1 MSRSINVVGLG
12 EALWDVLP
20 GGKVL
25 GGAPL
30 NVACHAHRLLA
41 GRGEGIVA
49 SRVGTDSLGN
59 EVLAE
64 LTRRG
69 MTTKFVQ
76 RDAVHP
82 TSTVTVEL
90 HEGQPTYTF
99 AADIAWDYLERPP
112 ELLKLATECD
122 AMSFGTLA
130 QRSRQSREA
139 IWSVLFAAY
148 GAMLLFDVNL
158 RQGFYDH
165 ESIEEGCRRATFV
178 KLNEQEL
185 PIVADLLKLPPG
197 SSHERLLRL
206 LDRFGVYGVV
216 LTRGE
221 RGTLVVTPDRVFDS
235 PPVSYPAAPGADAVG
250 AGDACSAA
258 VLVGLVLDWPL
269 ERTVA
274 LANHMGA
281 YVASQPGATPDLP
294 VTIAAMIE

>member
-20 GGKVL
+20 NGKVL

-30 NVACHAHRLLA
+30 NVACHAHRLLR

-49 SRVGTDSLGN
+49 SRVGTDLMGD
-59 EVLAE
+59 EVLAD
-64 LTRRG
+64 LARRG

-76 RDAVHP
+76 RDPAHP

-90 HEGQPTYTF
+90 HAGQPTYTF
-99 AADIAWDYLERPP
+99 AADIAWDHLEPTK
-112 ELLKLATECD
+112 ELLELATECD
-122 AMSFGTLA
+122 ALCFGTLA
-130 QRSRQSREA
+130 QRSRKSRET
-139 IWSVLFAAY
+139 IWSVLDAAY
-148 GAMLLFDVNL
+148 GALLLFDVNL
-158 RQGFYDH
+158 RQGFYDR
-165 ESIEEGCRRATFV
+165 ESVEGGCRRATFV
-178 KLNEQEL
+178 KLNEHEL
-185 PIVADLLKLPPG
+185 PIVSDLLELPPG
-197 SSHERLLRL
+197 SLQERLMRFF
-206 LDRFGVYGVV
+206 DRFDVKGIV

-221 RGTLVVTPDRVFDS
+221 RGTLIVMPDGVFDS
-235 PPVSYPAAPGADAVG
+235 PPVSYPTAANADAVG

-258 VLVGLVLDWPL
+258 VLVGLVLDWPM

-294 VTIAAMIE
+294 MTIAAMIE

>member
-20 GGKVL
+20 SGKVL

-30 NVACHAHRLLA
+30 NVACHAHRLLG
-41 GRGEGIVA
+41 GRGDGIVA
-49 SRVGTDSLGN
+49 SRVGADSLGD
-59 EVLAE
+59 EVLAD

-76 RDAVHP
+76 RDPVHP

-90 HEGQPTYTF
+90 HAGQPTYTF
-99 AADIAWDYLERPP
+99 AADIAWDHLERPK
-112 ELLKLATECD
+112 ELLELATTCD
-122 AMSFGTLA
+122 AICFGTLA
-130 QRSRQSREA
+130 QRTRQSREA
-139 IWSVLFAAY
+139 IWSVLFAGY

-158 RQGFYDH
+158 RQGFYDR
-165 ESIEEGCRRATFV
+165 ESVEEGCRRATFV

-185 PIVADLLKLPPG
+185 PIVADLLELPPG
-197 SSHERLLRL
+197 SSHQRLLRL
-206 LDRFGVYGVV
+206 LDRFEIWGAV

-221 RGTLVVTPDRVFDS
+221 RGTLIVMPDQIFDS
-235 PPVSYPAAPGADAVG
+235 PPVSYPAAPTADTVG